1 MFAIYGFIYY
11 ICCCRRRWGEL
22 FVFLYTY
29 RRVFIANLKPMEMKK
44 NLFFSTLLLVTAVLM
59 GGCRQEE
66 PKTAPPTHSIEPAE
80 ALVFEATGGTRVIA
94 VTTNQDTW
102 RVLSDQTWCVAQAAD
117 DASFTVTAGINES
130 PDDMPRAKVTVTAGT
145 GNNARTVVLEVYQ
158 RGVEE
163 VVPEEPPFGITLSNI
178 TATGVDM
185 RVVPLDAAG
194 SYYFDVIAKA
204 TLDEHHGGDIGRM
217 MERMMAEAEQMYGSM
232 EEALANLAS
241 RGEQEH
247 SFTRLSPASEHVAF
261 AVGLG
266 ADGAVNTE
274 VVSEP
279 FRTEELSDAVTFE
292 VEFTNRY
299 YDGADFTVTPSDD
312 EFPYYC
318 TIRPAFQYDEL
329 SDQELLEKVVAE
341 DGFMID
347 FYATTG
353 VYEYENENVW
363 LTDTGYL
370 VLVFGWAD
378 GAATTN
384 IHRFPFRTL
393 EPNIPPS
400 ECRFDVEVTGLTSR
414 SVTVAITPSDETS
427 VYMWDLIADA
437 DYQQFKG
444 NMKQYVTDYVAAD
457 IESLD
462 YNRERGVGGNIFSK
476 MLEPGTTYYV
486 WAACIDEFGK
496 PAADVVVSAP
506 FETLPNQVSDAGVSA
521 VIGKY
526 FNGDDLY
533 ALDSEKYASG
543 RGMAYVEVTFSAND
557 EAVVWY
563 GTMVKEDPS
572 DPTGAISDAE
582 IAETLVASGT
592 WCPTGKLYW
601 CEWDVEYTVLGVAI
615 GSDDNS
621 GPVLRLGKTFTK
633 EGASPVSEF
642 VEPASAAAQYIYNAP
657 FVRYDASVKVYRE
670 RAQR

>member
-1 MFAIYGFIYY
+1 M
-11 ICCCRRRWGEL
+11 
-22 FVFLYTY
+22 
-29 RRVFIANLKPMEMKK
+29 
-44 NLFFSTLLLVTAVLM
+44 
-59 GGCRQEE
+59 
-66 PKTAPPTHSIEPAE
+66 
-80 ALVFEATGGTRVIA
+80 
-94 VTTNQDTW
+94 
-102 RVLSDQTWCVAQAAD
+102 
-117 DASFTVTAGINES
+117 
-130 PDDMPRAKVTVTAGT
+130 
-145 GNNARTVVLEVYQ
+145 
-158 RGVEE
+158 
-163 VVPEEPPFGITLSNI
+163 
-178 TATGVDM
+178 
-185 RVVPLDAAG
+185 
-194 SYYFDVIAKA
+194 
-204 TLDEHHGGDIGRM
+204 
-217 MERMMAEAEQMYGSM
+217 
-232 EEALANLAS
+232 
-241 RGEQEH
+241 
-247 SFTRLSPASEHVAF
+247 
-261 AVGLG
+261 
-266 ADGAVNTE
+266 NTE

-621 GPVLRLGKTFTK
+621 GPVLRLSKTFTK
-633 EGASPVSEF
+633 EGFARFRIRGTRIRGGSVYLQRSVRAVRCFGESLPGTRAEIVFSCVRAVPGTGWVKRGRSQQAAPVLF
-642 VEPASAAAQYIYNAP
+642 VGGARLFWLSSG
-657 FVRYDASVKVYRE
+657 VVVYLCGRGSGCTGNC
-670 RAQR
+670 RRH

>member
-1 MFAIYGFIYY
+1 M
-11 ICCCRRRWGEL
+11 
-22 FVFLYTY
+22 
-29 RRVFIANLKPMEMKK
+29 
-44 NLFFSTLLLVTAVLM
+44 
-59 GGCRQEE
+59 
-66 PKTAPPTHSIEPAE
+66 
-80 ALVFEATGGTRVIA
+80 
-94 VTTNQDTW
+94 
-102 RVLSDQTWCVAQAAD
+102 
-117 DASFTVTAGINES
+117 
-130 PDDMPRAKVTVTAGT
+130 
-145 GNNARTVVLEVYQ
+145 
-158 RGVEE
+158 
-163 VVPEEPPFGITLSNI
+163 
-178 TATGVDM
+178 
-185 RVVPLDAAG
+185 
-194 SYYFDVIAKA
+194 
-204 TLDEHHGGDIGRM
+204 
-217 MERMMAEAEQMYGSM
+217 
-232 EEALANLAS
+232 
-241 RGEQEH
+241 
-247 SFTRLSPASEHVAF
+247 
-261 AVGLG
+261 
-266 ADGAVNTE
+266 
-274 VVSEP
+274 
-279 FRTEELSDAVTFE
+279 
-292 VEFTNRY
+292 EFTNRY

-414 SVTVAITPSDETS
+414 SATVAITPSDETS

-582 IAETLVASGT
+582 IAETLGGVRYLVPDGQTLLVRMGCGVHRARRGHWQRRQQRARTAAQQNFHEGGGFARFRIRGTRIRGGSVYLQRSVRALRCFGESLPGTRAEIVFSCVRAVPGTGWVKRGAVSAGRPCFVCRGAPGRFGYLRALWYICAAGVPDAPGTAAGIEKDFRIYSENGGTGPSVRCRLLGGRMYEVRPRTRGALLVSDASG
-592 WCPTGKLYW
+592 GGARRGLHR
-601 CEWDVEYTVLGVAI
+601 
-615 GSDDNS
+615 
-621 GPVLRLGKTFTK
+621 LRG
-633 EGASPVSEF
+633 
-642 VEPASAAAQYIYNAP
+642 
-657 FVRYDASVKVYRE
+657 
-670 RAQR
+670 

>member
-1 MFAIYGFIYY
+1 
-11 ICCCRRRWGEL
+11 
-22 FVFLYTY
+22 
-29 RRVFIANLKPMEMKK
+29 MEMKK

-66 PKTAPPTHSIEPAE
+66 PKTAPPTLSIEPAE

-158 RGVEE
+158 RGAEE

-261 AVGLG
+261 AV
-266 ADGAVNTE
+266 
-274 VVSEP
+274 
-279 FRTEELSDAVTFE
+279 
-292 VEFTNRY
+292 
-299 YDGADFTVTPSDD
+299 PSDD

-370 VLVFGWAD
+370 VLVFGWAG

-414 SVTVAITPSDETS
+414 SATVAITPSDETS

-533 ALDSEKYASG
+533 ALQ
-543 RGMAYVEVTFSAND
+543 
-557 EAVVWY
+557 
-563 GTMVKEDPS
+563 
-572 DPTGAISDAE
+572 
-582 IAETLVASGT
+582 
-592 WCPTGKLYW
+592 C
-601 CEWDVEYTVLGVAI
+601 
-615 GSDDNS
+615 
-621 GPVLRLGKTFTK
+621 
-633 EGASPVSEF
+633 
-642 VEPASAAAQYIYNAP
+642 Q
-657 FVRYDASVKVYRE
+657 
-670 RAQR
+670 

>member
-1 MFAIYGFIYY
+1 
-11 ICCCRRRWGEL
+11 
-22 FVFLYTY
+22 
-29 RRVFIANLKPMEMKK
+29 MEMKK

-66 PKTAPPTHSIEPAE
+66 PKTAPPTLSIEPAE

-158 RGVEE
+158 RGAEE

-414 SVTVAITPSDETS
+414 SATVAITPSDETFG
-427 VYMWDLIADA
+427 L
-437 DYQQFKG
+437 
-444 NMKQYVTDYVAAD
+444 YVGPDSGCRLPTVQ
-457 IESLD
+457 
-462 YNRERGVGGNIFSK
+462 REH
-476 MLEPGTTYYV
+476 
-486 WAACIDEFGK
+486 
-496 PAADVVVSAP
+496 
-506 FETLPNQVSDAGVSA
+506 ETVCDGL
-521 VIGKY
+521 
-526 FNGDDLY
+526 
-533 ALDSEKYASG
+533 
-543 RGMAYVEVTFSAND
+543 
-557 EAVVWY
+557 
-563 GTMVKEDPS
+563 
-572 DPTGAISDAE
+572 
-582 IAETLVASGT
+582 
-592 WCPTGKLYW
+592 C
-601 CEWDVEYTVLGVAI
+601 
-615 GSDDNS
+615 GS
-621 GPVLRLGKTFTK
+621 
-633 EGASPVSEF
+633 
-642 VEPASAAAQYIYNAP
+642 
-657 FVRYDASVKVYRE
+657 
-670 RAQR
+670 